1 MRKNWIFCQK
11 GGYERIRKKSKE
23 RRIFNIELLSE
34 EMKRK
39 FCPCKEELVR
49 TKEWLKGDIMA
60 KIDRSNGIKLGTG
73 YLMGSEIYGKTE
85 ILDEIVQQAAER
97 MLQMFDVDI
106 TIRFNFDAE
115 SGGAY
120 VKDEEWSDKVGIR
133 ACLVNAALYKMN
145 CQEKSRLSDEEW
157 KKYYNKDLIKIGTC
171 LYRKFLK
178 PDIKP
183 LFGDTEFRDFDNLDK
198 AAEWL
203 LTATNERM
211 WKYVAQIKFGKPG
224 DLKVFV

>member
-1 MRKNWIFCQK
+1 
-11 GGYERIRKKSKE
+11 
-23 RRIFNIELLSE
+23 
-34 EMKRK
+34 
-39 FCPCKEELVR
+39 
-49 TKEWLKGDIMA
+49 MA
-60 KIDRSNGIKLGTG
+60 KIDRYSGIKVGTG

-85 ILDEIVQQAAER
+85 ILDEIVQQEAER

-115 SGGAY
+115 SGDAY
-120 VKDEEWSDKVGIR
+120 VK
-133 ACLVNAALYKMN
+133 
-145 CQEKSRLSDEEW
+145 DEEW

-171 LYRKFLK
+171 LHREFLK
-178 PDIKP
+178 SDIEP
-183 LFGDTEFRDFDNLDK
+183 LFEDTEFRDFDNLDK

-224 DLKVFV
+224 DLKDFV

>member
-1 MRKNWIFCQK
+1 
-11 GGYERIRKKSKE
+11 
-23 RRIFNIELLSE
+23 
-34 EMKRK
+34 MKRE
-39 FCPCKEELVR
+39 FCFCKEKLVR

-60 KIDRSNGIKLGTG
+60 KIDQYSGIKVGTG

-120 VKDEEWSDKVGIR
+120 VKDEEW
-133 ACLVNAALYKMN
+133 
-145 CQEKSRLSDEEW
+145 

-171 LYRKFLK
+171 LHRAFLK
-178 PDIKP
+178 PDIEP
-183 LFGDTEFRDFDNLDK
+183 FFGDTEFRDFDNLDK
-198 AAEWL
+198 AS
-203 LTATNERM
+203 ATRRKM
-211 WKYVAQIKFGKPG
+211 YGK
-224 DLKVFV
+224 

>member
-1 MRKNWIFCQK
+1 
-11 GGYERIRKKSKE
+11 
-23 RRIFNIELLSE
+23 
-34 EMKRK
+34 
-39 FCPCKEELVR
+39 
-49 TKEWLKGDIMA
+49 MA
-60 KIDRSNGIKLGTG
+60 KIDRYSGIKVGTG

-85 ILDEIVQQAAER
+85 ILDEIVQQEAER

-120 VKDEEWSDKVGIR
+120 VKDEEW
-133 ACLVNAALYKMN
+133 
-145 CQEKSRLSDEEW
+145 

-171 LYRKFLK
+171 LHRAFLK
-178 PDIKP
+178 PDIEP
-183 LFGDTEFRDFDNLDK
+183 FFGDTEFRDFDNLDK

-203 LTATNERM
+203 LMATNERM

>member
-1 MRKNWIFCQK
+1 
-11 GGYERIRKKSKE
+11 
-23 RRIFNIELLSE
+23 
-34 EMKRK
+34 MKRV
-39 FCPCKEELVR
+39 FCFCKKRLVR
-49 TKEWLKGDIMA
+49 TKAWFKGDIMA

-133 ACLVNAALYKMN
+133 ASLVNAALYKMN
-145 CQEKSRLSDEEW
+145 CQEKA
-157 KKYYNKDLIKIGTC
+157 
-171 LYRKFLK
+171 
-178 PDIKP
+178 
-183 LFGDTEFRDFDNLDK
+183 DFQMKN
-198 AAEWL
+198 
-203 LTATNERM
+203 
-211 WKYVAQIKFGKPG
+211 GKNITIRI
-224 DLKVFV
+224 